1 MESDAV
7 SLNFFFGL
15 ICWFQLANNFSVPF
29 NFSLYTEKR
38 NLPIA
43 ACDSLLVPNYLAC
56 STDFDL
62 PFLLI
67 YLSICLSTHLSI
79 YPSIVISI
87 YLLSQAASSK
97 RRFLQSML
105 LLSCLLD
112 AVQFRKCSACSSRG
126 ARANS
131 DSSLNSSHCLPGTPT
146 VAHTVKGR
154 GGLLCGLCGWL
165 FWLTGNWFWSH
176 STFDILD
183 YGLQCSQSNPHLTT
197 CRKSTKIP

>member
-67 YLSICLSTHLSI
+67 YLSIYPSIHLSI
-79 YPSIVISI
+79 YPSIHLSI
-87 YLLSQAASSK
+87 YRSVHISTVSSSIQQKKIFAVNAAPILPSRCGPVPQVQCLFISRCPSKQWLESELESLFAGHPDSCTHSQ
-97 RRFLQSML
+97 R
-105 LLSCLLD
+105 
-112 AVQFRKCSACSSRG
+112 
-126 ARANS
+126 
-131 DSSLNSSHCLPGTPT
+131 
-146 VAHTVKGR
+146 KGR
-154 GGLLCGLCGWL
+154 LALWFVWVALLAHWKLIL
-165 FWLTGNWFWSH
+165 VP
-176 STFDILD
+176 FDIRHTWLWFAMFAI
-183 YGLQCSQSNPHLTT
+183 QS
-197 CRKSTKIP
+197 SSDDM